1 MIIITDDD
9 EELRRR
15 QHLNLVEKFVLRV
28 GMRGLRPYL
37 ESVSRARNS
46 RNLYGPFSGV
56 IIPSVSHETRGFKSS
71 NFTVIL
77 LLVILKI
84 S

>member
-15 QHLNLVEKFVLRV
+15 QHLNLVVLRV

-37 ESVSRARNS
+37 ESVSRNS